1 MVDTIDPITLEVVRN
16 KLDGIANEM
25 QLTLVRSAFSA
36 IVKEGL
42 DASAA
47 LFTLRG
53 ETLAQALAVPIHL
66 GALTPMVG
74 RLIATVPPTE
84 MHPGDVWILN
94 DTYMGGTHLPDIAL
108 MMPVFAED
116 GKPLA
121 ISAAMT
127 HHQDVGGMA
136 PGSTPTNATEIFQEG
151 IRIPLLKFHD
161 RGVPNETLLALLRRN
176 VRLPE
181 TLMGDLEAQFAA
193 CTTGARRLHALAGTY
208 GPASLLEMVDTLL
221 DRSET
226 MTRQALRSLPQGTYR
241 YVDHLD
247 NDGIDLDRRVR
258 IEVAVTI
265 ADDEMHC
272 DFTSTSPQ
280 VRGPFN
286 CMPSG
291 PYAAA
296 CFALRA
302 ATDPEAR
309 IPNNGGCFRPITF
322 HLPEGSLVN
331 PREPAATG
339 CRTSTIKRITGCILG
354 ALRQAA
360 PHRVPADAGSEIV
373 ILHFGGQRSDGSRYV
388 TSQLLVAGS
397 GAGPASDG
405 VDVIETDAS
414 NCLNVPAEALMMEAP
429 IRVHRAAL
437 ARDSGGPGRFRGGLG
452 GVWEY
457 ELLEGEATVTYRGE
471 RHFCEAAGTA
481 GGLPGGRASATI
493 RRADGTEEVVPSK
506 IVTRL
511 HRGDRLIVATAGGG
525 GYGNPAEREPP
536 RVLDDI
542 ADGKINTIAE
552 TTHATSPAC
561 GRGRFEQR
569 TG

>member
-1 MVDTIDPITLEVVRN
+1 MRTMDPITLEVVRN

-53 ETLAQALAVPIHL
+53 ETLAQALAVPVHL

-74 RLIATVPPTE
+74 RLIQTVPAE
-84 MHPGDVWILN
+84 DMHEGDIWILN
-94 DTYMGGTHLPDIAL
+94 DTYMGGTHLPDIAI
-108 MMPVFAED
+108 MMPVFAD
-116 GKPLA
+116 GRPVA

-151 IRIPLLKFHD
+151 IRIPLLKFRDGD
-161 RGVPNETLLALLRRN
+161 RLNDTLVAMLRRN
-176 VRLPE
+176 VRLPDV
-181 TLMGDLEAQFAA
+181 LMGDINAQVAA
-193 CTTGARRLHALAGTY
+193 CITGARRLHALAGTY
-208 GPASLLEMVDTLL
+208 GRTGLLEMIDELL

-226 MTRQALRSLPQGTYR
+226 LTRQALRGLPAGTYS
-241 YVDHLD
+241 YADYLD
-247 NDGIDLDRRVR
+247 NDGVDLDRPVR

-265 ADDEMHC
+265 GDGTMRC
-272 DFTSTSPQ
+272 DFAGTSPQ

-291 PYAAA
+291 PFAAA

-302 ATDPEAR
+302 VTDPDAR
-309 IPNNGGCFRPITF
+309 IPNNGGCFRPIALD
-322 HLPEGSLVN
+322 LPPASLVN
-331 PREPAATG
+331 PEEPAPTG
-339 CRTSTIKRITGCILG
+339 CRTSTIKRITGVILG

-360 PHRVPADAGSEIV
+360 PDRVPADSASETV
-373 ILHFGGQRSDGSRYV
+373 IMHFGGKRADGRRYV

-397 GAGPASDG
+397 GAAADRDG

-437 ARDSGGPGRFRGGLG
+437 APDSGGPGRFRGGLG
-452 GVWEY
+452 GVYEY

-471 RHFCEAAGTA
+471 RHMCAAAGTA
-481 GGLPGGRASATI
+481 DALPGGLATAIIRHADASPDI
-493 RRADGTEEVVPSK
+493 VVPSK
-506 IVTRL
+506 IVRRL
-511 HRGDRLIVATAGGG
+511 RPGDRILITTAGGG
-525 GYGNPAEREPP
+525 GHGPASARDPAFIERD
-536 RVLDDI
+536 V
-542 ADGKINTIAE
+542 ADGKVSEEAAQARYGRNVTA
-552 TTHATSPAC
+552 TTS
-561 GRGRFEQR
+561 
-569 TG
+569 

>member
-1 MVDTIDPITLEVVRN
+1 VDPIDPITLEVVRN

-74 RLIATVPPTE
+74 RLIATVPAAD
-84 MHPGDVWILN
+84 MHEGDVWILN

-108 MMPVFAED
+108 MMPVFANGE
-116 GKPLA
+116 PVA

-151 IRIPLLKFHD
+151 IRIPLLKFRD
-161 RGVPNETLLALLRRN
+161 RGAVNETLLTLLRRN
-176 VRLPE
+176 VRLPDV
-181 TLMGDLEAQFAA
+181 LMGDLEAQFAA
-193 CTTGARRLHALAGTY
+193 CTTGARRLHGLAGTY
-208 GPASLLEMVDTLL
+208 GRAELLGMIDTLL
-221 DRSET
+221 DRSEA
-226 MTRQALRSLPQGTYR
+226 MTRRALRSLPPGTYR
-241 YVDHLD
+241 YADHLD
-247 NDGIDLDRRVR
+247 NDGIDLERRVR

-265 ADDEMHC
+265 TDGEMRC
-272 DFTSTSPQ
+272 DFTGTSPQ

-302 ATDPEAR
+302 VTDPEGR
-309 IPNNGGCFRPITF
+309 IPNNGGCFRPIGLD
-322 HLPEGSLVN
+322 LPEASLVN
-331 PREPAATG
+331 PREPAPTG

-354 ALRQAA
+354 ALRHAA
-360 PHRVPADAGSEIV
+360 PDRVPADSGSEIV
-373 ILHFGGQRSDGSRYV
+373 ILHFGGERADGSRYV

-397 GAGPASDG
+397 GAGPSDDG

-471 RHFCEAAGTA
+471 RHFCAAAGTA
-481 GGLPGGRASATI
+481 GGLPGACARAVI
-493 RRADGTEEVVPSK
+493 HRADGTEEMVASK
-506 IVTRL
+506 IVARL
-511 HRGDRLIVATAGGG
+511 RQGDRLVVVTAGGG
-525 GYGNPAEREPP
+525 GYGNPAEREPW
-536 RVLDDI
+536 RVRDDM
-542 ADGKINTIAE
+542 ADGKISAAIVAE
-552 TTHATSPAC
+552 TDE
-561 GRGRFEQR
+561 R
-569 TG
+569 

>member
-1 MVDTIDPITLEVVRN
+1 VDLVDPITLEVVRN
-16 KLDGIANEM
+16 KLSGIANEM

-74 RLIATVPPTE
+74 RLIATVPPAD
-84 MHPGDVWILN
+84 MHEGDVWILN

-108 MMPVFAED
+108 MMPVFAE
-116 GKPLA
+116 GKLLA

-151 IRIPLLKFHD
+151 IRIPLLKFRD
-161 RGVPNETLLALLRRN
+161 RGVPNQTLLAVLRRN
-176 VRLPE
+176 VRLPDV
-181 TLMGDLEAQFAA
+181 LMGDLEAQFAA
-193 CTTGARRLHALAGTY
+193 CTTGARRLHELADIY
-208 GPASLLEMVDTLL
+208 GHGKLLGMADTLL
-221 DRSET
+221 NRSEV
-226 MTRQALRSLPQGTYR
+226 MTRQALRSLPPGTYR

-247 NDGIDLDRRVR
+247 NDGIDLERAVR
-258 IEVAVTI
+258 IEVAVTV
-265 ADDEMHC
+265 ADGEMRC
-272 DFTSTSPQ
+272 DFAGTSEQ

-302 ATDPEAR
+302 ITDPEGR
-309 IPNNGGCFRPITF
+309 IPNNGGCFRPIALE
-322 HLPEGSLVN
+322 LPEASLVN
-331 PREPAATG
+331 PREPAPTG
-339 CRTSTIKRITGCILG
+339 CRTSTIKRVTGCILG
-354 ALRQAA
+354 ALRRAA
-360 PHRVPADAGSEIV
+360 PDYVPADSGSEIV
-373 ILHFGGQRSDGSRYV
+373 ILHFGGERADGSRYV

-397 GAGPASDG
+397 GAGPAGDG

-481 GGLPGGRASATI
+481 GGLPGACARATI

-511 HRGDRLIVATAGGG
+511 RRGDRLVVVTAGGG
-525 GYGNPAEREPP
+525 GHGDPAERDPA
-536 RVLDDI
+536 RVRDDI
-542 ADGKINTIAE
+542 ADGKITIAVV
-552 TTHATSPAC
+552 A
-561 GRGRFEQR
+561 
-569 TG
+569 

>member
-1 MVDTIDPITLEVVRN
+1 MKPIDPITLEVVRN

-53 ETLAQALAVPIHL
+53 ETLAQALAVPVHL

-74 RLIATVPPTE
+74 RLIQTVLAE
-84 MHPGDVWILN
+84 DMREGDIWILN
-94 DTYMGGTHLPDIAL
+94 DTYMGGTHLPDIAI
-108 MMPVFAED
+108 MMPVFAD
-116 GKPLA
+116 RQPVA

-151 IRIPLLKFHD
+151 IRIPLLKFRD
-161 RGVPNETLLALLRRN
+161 GKRLNDTLIAMLRRN
-176 VRLPE
+176 VRLPDV
-181 TLMGDLEAQFAA
+181 LMGDINAQVAA

-208 GPASLLEMVDTLL
+208 GRTGLLEMIDELL

-226 MTRQALRSLPQGTYR
+226 LTRQALHGLPAGTSR
-241 YVDHLD
+241 YADYLD
-247 NDGIDLDRRVR
+247 NDGVDLDQPVR

-265 ADDEMHC
+265 GDGTMRC
-272 DFTSTSPQ
+272 DFAGTSPQ

-291 PYAAA
+291 PFAAA

-302 ATDPEAR
+302 VTDPGAR
-309 IPNNGGCFRPITF
+309 IPNNGGCFRPIALD
-322 HLPEGSLVN
+322 LPPASLVN
-331 PREPAATG
+331 PEEPAPTG
-339 CRTSTIKRITGCILG
+339 CRTSTIKRITGVILG

-360 PHRVPADAGSEIV
+360 PDRVPADSASETV
-373 ILHFGGQRSDGSRYV
+373 IMHFGGRRADGRRYV

-397 GAGPASDG
+397 GAAADRDG

-429 IRVHRAAL
+429 IRVHRAEL
-437 ARDSGGPGRFRGGLG
+437 APDSGGPGRFRGGLG
-452 GVWEY
+452 GI
-457 ELLEGEATVTYRGE
+457 YRV
-471 RHFCEAAGTA
+471 RAAG
-481 GGLPGGRASATI
+481 GRSHRNLS
-493 RRADGTEEVVPSK
+493 RRAPYVC
-506 IVTRL
+506 RRR
-511 HRGDRLIVATAGGG
+511 HRRC
-525 GYGNPAEREPP
+525 PARRP
-536 RVLDDI
+536 RCCNHPARRRI
-542 ADGKINTIAE
+542 A
-552 TTHATSPAC
+552 
-561 GRGRFEQR
+561 
-569 TG
+569 